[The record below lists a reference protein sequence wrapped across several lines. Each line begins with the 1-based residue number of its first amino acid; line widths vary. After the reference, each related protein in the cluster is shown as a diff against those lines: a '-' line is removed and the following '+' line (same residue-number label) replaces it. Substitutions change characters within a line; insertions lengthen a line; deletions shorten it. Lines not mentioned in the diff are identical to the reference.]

1 MLYFSVYVGELMRL
15 VFEEV
20 FEDPTPFVE
29 EMNKIPI
36 PKDLSTQFDRPSKEE
51 VVARHV
57 SRFSQ
62 GVVGSQHTV
71 LPDQETPGVSGGQH
85 MTG

>member
-1 MLYFSVYVGELMRL
+1 MNKSNKLLYECYIFQCTDELMR
-15 VFEEV
+15 
-20 FEDPTPFVE
+20 PPFVE

-36 PKDLSTQFDRPSKEE
+36 PKDLSTQYDWPSKEE

-62 GVVGSQHTV
+62 GEVGSQHTV
-71 LPDQETPGVSGGQH
+71 QPDQELLAYLADNT
-85 MTG
+85 